1 MFVIVVALIVFSQ
14 GMSGAF
20 TDDKKEL
27 FTGVF
32 NTRILKEMQSCA
44 LYLQPPRQPQRPVQT
59 NDPAGAQQ
67 SQPPLPAP
75 VLPVLQPPVLLWGFQ
90 SFM

>member
-1 MFVIVVALIVFSQ
+1 MFVIVVAVIVFSY

-20 TDDKKEL
+20 TDDRKESS
-27 FTGVF
+27 TCVF

-44 LYLQPPRQPQRPVQT
+44 LYLQPPRQPQGPVQT
-59 NDPAGAQQ
+59 NDPAEAQQ
-67 SQPPLPAP
+67 SQSPRPAP
-75 VLPVLQPPVLLWGFQ
+75 VLPVLQPSVLLLGFQ